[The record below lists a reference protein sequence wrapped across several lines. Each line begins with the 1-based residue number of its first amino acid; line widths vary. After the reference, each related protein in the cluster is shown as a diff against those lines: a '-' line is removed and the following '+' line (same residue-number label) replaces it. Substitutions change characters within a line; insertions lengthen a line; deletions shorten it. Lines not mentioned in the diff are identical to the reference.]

1 MIQQARRWRPQRQ
14 PLLIVAGG
22 CAAVSLPLACVKQH
36 VTTRSRGRRDVAL
49 YHPPSPH
56 RAASMA
62 PTRCRGP
69 RRLQAWAERAET
81 PRETVAGTR
90 LDRPAQ
96 NPVGLFSHSRV
107 VHLAVAPRRH
117 PRRASGNSSEQTA
130 HRGVLLY

>member
-62 PTRCRGP
+62 PTRCRA
-69 RRLQAWAERAET
+69 RAACRLGR
-81 PRETVAGTR
+81 
-90 LDRPAQ
+90 
-96 NPVGLFSHSRV
+96 S
-107 VHLAVAPRRH
+107 APRPPGR
-117 PRRASGNSSEQTA
+117 PWQAPG
-130 HRGVLLY
+130 